1 MFEFMKEEI
10 EMKYIFV
17 DEDDVI
23 FHISETKGYQENGNV
38 LVDDG
43 RLAIPP
49 SLIKEI
55 YELGEVPEEIEVAK
69 YCYTEENGF
78 YKNENYREY
87 FSEEERISAL
97 EDAVNLLL
105 GF

>member
-1 MFEFMKEEI
+1 
-10 EMKYIFV
+10 MKYIFV
-17 DEDDVI
+17 NENDEI
-23 FHISETKGYQENGNV
+23 FHISETKDYQENGNV

-43 RLAIPP
+43 KLAIPP

-55 YELGEVPEEIEVAK
+55 YELEEIPNGIEVAK
-69 YCYTEENGF
+69 YCYTEEKGF

-97 EDAVNLLL
+97 EDAVNSLL